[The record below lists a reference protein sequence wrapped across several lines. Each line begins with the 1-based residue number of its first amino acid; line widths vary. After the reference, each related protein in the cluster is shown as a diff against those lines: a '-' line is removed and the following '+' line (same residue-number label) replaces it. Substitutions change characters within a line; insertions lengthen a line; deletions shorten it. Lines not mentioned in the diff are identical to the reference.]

1 MNRLLLLSLVL
12 TPIVLKASV
21 ADSTAPTP
29 RYFTETSRQAELIQ
43 KTFPFDIDLRDTA
56 GIVKNSNILLKNA
69 TGKPTILLFWLTTCF
84 PCRMELEAINNAY
97 PTWKKEV
104 DFRMIAISTDFSD
117 RYPQFIERVRKGKWL
132 FEAYHD
138 TNREFRYVMPGELN
152 GLPQL
157 FVLDAAGNVTYHKR
171 RYRPGDENELFE
183 HLKKMTA
190 K

>member
-1 MNRLLLLSLVL
+1 MNPIVLLSLLL
-12 TPIVLKASV
+12 TPVALKAGV
-21 ADSTAPTP
+21 TDTAAPTP
-29 RYFTETSRQAELIQ
+29 RYYTETSRQAHLIQ

-56 GIVKNSNILLKNA
+56 GNVKKSNILFKNK
-69 TGKPTILLFWLTTCF
+69 TSKPTVLLFWLTTCF

-97 PTWKKEV
+97 PTWKNEV
-104 DFRMIAISTDFSD
+104 DFQLFAISTDFQD
-117 RYPQFIERVRKGKWL
+117 RYPQFIERVRKGNWL

-138 TNREFRYVMPGELN
+138 ANREFRFVLPGELN

-157 FVLDAAGNVTYHKR
+157 FVLDAAGNITYHKR

-183 HLKKMTA
+183 HLKKMKT

>member
-1 MNRLLLLSLVL
+1 MNRFLLMTLVL
-12 TPIVLKASV
+12 TPIVLNAAV

-29 RYFTETSRQAELIQ
+29 RYFTETSRQADLIQ

-56 GIVKNSNILLKNA
+56 GKVQNSNVLLKSA

-104 DFRMIAISTDFSD
+104 DFRMVAISTDFSD
-117 RYPQFIERVRKGKWL
+117 RYPQFIERVRKGNWL

-157 FVLDAAGNVTYHKR
+157 FVLDAAGNITYHKR

-183 HLKKMTA
+183 HLKKMVG

>member
-1 MNRLLLLSLVL
+1 MNRFLLFSLVL
-12 TPIVLKASV
+12 TPIVLNASI
-21 ADSTAPTP
+21 ADSTTPTP
-29 RYFTETSRQAELIQ
+29 RYFTETSRPVELIQ

-56 GIVKNSNILLKNA
+56 GIVKKTNVLLKNSTA
-69 TGKPTILLFWLTTCF
+69 KPTILLFWLTTCF

-97 PTWKKEV
+97 PTWKKDV

-117 RYPQFIERVRKGKWL
+117 RYPQFIERVRKGNWH

-138 TNREFRYVMPGELN
+138 MNREFRYVMQGELN

-183 HLKKMTA
+183 HLKKMGS

>member
-1 MNRLLLLSLVL
+1 MNRLLLLSLFL
-12 TPIVLKASV
+12 TPVVLKAVV

-29 RYFTETSRQAELIQ
+29 RYFTETARPADKIQ

-56 GIVKNSNILLKNA
+56 GKIQNSNVLLKNNS
-69 TGKPTILLFWLTTCF
+69 GKPTILLFWLTTCF
-84 PCRMELEAINNAY
+84 PCRLELEAINKAY

-104 DFRMIAISTDFSD
+104 DFRMIALSTDFSD
-117 RYPQFIERVRKGKWL
+117 RYPQFIERVRKGNWL

-157 FVLDAAGNVTYHKR
+157 FVLDAAGNITYHKR

-183 HLKKMTA
+183 HLKQLRKQ
-190 K
+190 

>member
-1 MNRLLLLSLVL
+1 MNPVVLLSLFL
-12 TPIVLKASV
+12 TPIVSKISI
-21 ADSTAPTP
+21 ADTTAPTP
-29 RYFTETSRQAELIQ
+29 RYYTETSRQAQLIQ

-56 GIVKNSNILLKNA
+56 GKIQKSNILLKNK
-69 TGKPTILLFWLTTCF
+69 TSKPTILLFWLTTCF
-84 PCRMELEAINNAY
+84 PCRMELEAINQAY

-104 DFRMIAISTDFSD
+104 DFRMIAISTDFND
-117 RYPQFIERVRKGKWL
+117 RYPQFIEKVRKGNWL

-157 FVLDAAGNVTYHKR
+157 FVLDSMGNITYHKR

-183 HLKKMTA
+183 QLKKMTA

>member
-12 TPIVLKASV
+12 TPIVVKASL
-21 ADSTAPTP
+21 ADSTAPMP
-29 RYFTETSRQAELIQ
+29 RYFTETSRQVELIQ
-43 KTFPFDIDLRDTA
+43 KTFPYDIHLRDTA
-56 GIVKNSNILLKNA
+56 GIVKNSNILLKNT

-104 DFRMIAISTDFSD
+104 DFRMIAISTDFND
-117 RYPQFIERVRKGKWL
+117 RYPQFIERVRKGKWV

-138 TNREFRYVMPGELN
+138 VNREFRYVMQGELN

-183 HLKKMTA
+183 HLKKMA
-190 K
+190 GK